1 MPASTQLAVVFQGQ
15 EYDLDALRV
24 SGSLS
29 PDARRIQASVEGL
42 PIVVDAA
49 LDASRDDTKSVS
61 TYPLLAPPF
70 IDYLKG
76 LPFPSAS
83 IPSHFALRID
93 VMNEDGDI
101 LSSECQAIVN
111 PWSGDNTHDYF
122 CGDIGA
128 QVPQRIDTP
137 RVFELLMSAG
147 RAHYRDDV
155 TFNRDSHGIDVP
167 GRASTYLRFYDGFL
181 WIQRTSESAFKCLK
195 RVQKLAKRY
204 PGFCMVREDYP
215 VLSRVIS
222 PALCTQVFLEET
234 FRLMDEE

>member
-1 MPASTQLAVVFQGQ
+1 MPTSAPLAVVFQGQ
-15 EYDLDALRV
+15 EYDLDALRI

-49 LDASRDDTKSVS
+49 LDASRDDTTGS

-70 IDYLKG
+70 IDYLKR

-101 LSSECQAIVN
+101 LRSECQAIVN
-111 PWSGDNTHDYF
+111 PWSGENTHDYF

-128 QVPQRIDTP
+128 QVLQHIDTP
-137 RVFELLMSAG
+137 RVFELLVSAG

-167 GRASTYLRFYDGFL
+167 GRASTYPRFYDGFL
-181 WIQRTSESAFKCLK
+181 WVQRSSESAFKCLK
-195 RVQKLAKRY
+195 RVRELAKRHA
-204 PGFCMVREDYP
+204 GFCMYREDYP
-215 VLSRVIS
+215 ILSRVVS